1 MIHCFYPGDYSDEWK
16 MSIKYDARPPGF
28 LNKFAQN
35 AALNISPYAHTAI
48 GSFGEVSGY
57 TPIGINMRETYFSP
71 IASADN
77 HHVVQMAAHKWR
89 EAGGYDLSSI
99 AQHSHA
105 FGQHFYG
112 VRRYPIPGHKHA
124 RNINSTPDPYGSE
137 LDNNVNKHIDQRK
150 LNTSNLEGNRM
161 DPKLVISP
169 KQREKEQKIINCNG
183 EGFHQKAQSN
193 QDMLNLIH
201 PSQSVYFRHKGS
213 DFSVI
218 SKKDG
223 MMEMEKEE
231 NRAINLSTSNSNG
244 GDHNSGGSTGN
255 MDLREEVLTNGD
267 VQGKI
272 NGSLPQGQGI
282 NLPHAATKSI
292 PLATGSSK
300 RKQRPQNFSSNADPM
315 VSETQSILMLA
326 AQHGLLP
333 QQIHQLLQQQQAN
346 SGPVLS
352 QQVMQQSVLAQQQH
366 KLHEQLLQ
374 QLNEQLQINV
384 LQQSQLMQ
392 QQQDKNKSG
401 NSKQL
406 QQLALQ
412 QQQLIQNI
420 QQIQL
425 QQRQFLL
432 ASLVPP
438 FGAPQ
443 GMMSPSEIQ
452 QLWKEVASQSGLE
465 DQALKTTMNGLG
477 ATASLAAL
485 LPGGPQGLLPQG
497 AGSLFGVNGL
507 HQDSYIMQGG
517 LIGQPQVSFK
527 LESKSNAN
535 DHINPL
541 FRHGL
546 CKWPGCDNH
555 FEDYGSFL
563 KHLNTEHVLDD
574 RSTAQARVQMQ
585 VVNQLEVQLQREKEL
600 LLAMMQHLH
609 MKPVRD
615 QEEREREAKAVAI
628 AAAAAVEL
636 SMKLPVV
643 TSPVSSPTKLPSSS
657 ASSLSIT
664 SLSQRSPPTSISV
677 PSLTSASGVG
687 VASTAS
693 TLLIPPPSTLSNTI
707 AMSTSMSSHQ
717 QSSSQP
723 TTPTGLGP
731 MRRRVSDKCNLPI
744 SAGSE
749 IQRNREFY
757 KSTDVRPP
765 FTYASLIRQA
775 IIESPHKQLTLS
787 EIYNWFY
794 STFAYFRRN
803 EATWKNAVRHNLSL
817 HKCFMRVENVKGAV
831 WTVDE
836 VEFYKRRPQKLTGA
850 IVRSPSHTPDHS
862 MYGDNLNASLRAA
875 LEHSSLLLSQQMS
888 NGSITSM
895 DGAEDLSMKNYNN
908 SNDSASK
915 SGSPNRDEV
924 FFPTVKEE
932 PVNSRTGFEDRSPNN
947 NNFDSQME
955 FNEGEYSSEAVSMSQ
970 SETFSLNHSNALNKL
985 NQSQALNLS
994 PTGSLSGK
1002 DSPVT
1007 LNIPSSQV
1015 GDFSLGMTNGSSPRS
1030 SRISPVVQISSSE
1043 EMFSS
1048 SSICSNNF
1056 SSHSIVS

>member
-1 MIHCFYPGDYSDEWK
+1 M
-16 MSIKYDARPPGF
+16 
-28 LNKFAQN
+28 
-35 AALNISPYAHTAI
+35 
-48 GSFGEVSGY
+48 
-57 TPIGINMRETYFSP
+57 
-71 IASADN
+71 
-77 HHVVQMAAHKWR
+77 
-89 EAGGYDLSSI
+89 
-99 AQHSHA
+99 
-105 FGQHFYG
+105 
-112 VRRYPIPGHKHA
+112 
-124 RNINSTPDPYGSE
+124 
-137 LDNNVNKHIDQRK
+137 
-150 LNTSNLEGNRM
+150 M
-161 DPKLVISP
+161 D
-169 KQREKEQKIINCNG
+169 KQ
-183 EGFHQKAQSN
+183 
-193 QDMLNLIH
+193 
-201 PSQSVYFRHKGS
+201 
-213 DFSVI
+213 
-218 SKKDG
+218 
-223 MMEMEKEE
+223 E
-231 NRAINLSTSNSNG
+231 NRAINLTTSSNNG
-244 GDHNSGGSTGN
+244 GDHNGGSTVN

-267 VQGKI
+267 VQGRI
-272 NGSLPQGQGI
+272 NGSSPQGQGI

-300 RKQRPQNFSSNADPM
+300 RKQRPQNFCSSADPM

-333 QQIHQLLQQQQAN
+333 QQMHQLLQQQQAN
-346 SGPVLS
+346 SGPVIS
-352 QQVMQQSVLAQQQH
+352 QQVQQVMQQSVLAQQQQ

-392 QQQDKNKSG
+392 QQQDKKSG

-432 ASLVPP
+432 ASLVQP

-465 DQALKTTMNGLG
+465 DQTLKTTMNGLG

-485 LPGGPQGLLPQG
+485 LPGGTQGLLPQG
-497 AGSLFGVNGL
+497 PGSLFGVNGL
-507 HQDSYIMQGG
+507 HQDGYLMQGG

-546 CKWPGCDNH
+546 CKWPGCDNQ

-615 QEEREREAKAVAI
+615 REEREREAKAVAI

-643 TSPVSSPTKLPSSS
+643 TSPVSSPSKLPSSS
-657 ASSLSIT
+657 ASSQSLT

-687 VASTAS
+687 VASTTP
-693 TLLIPPPSTLSNTI
+693 TLLIPPPSTLSTSI

-731 MRRRVSDKCNLPI
+731 MRRRVSDKSNLPI
-744 SAGSE
+744 SAE

-757 KSTDVRPP
+757 KTTDVRPP

-850 IVRSPSHTPDHS
+850 IVRSPSHTPDHP

-908 SNDSASK
+908 SSDSTSK
-915 SGSPNRDEV
+915 SGSPSRDEV

-955 FNEGEYSSEAVSMSQ
+955 FNEGEDSSEAVSISR

-985 NQSQALNLS
+985 NQSEALNLS

-1002 DSPVT
+1002 DSPMT

-1015 GDFSLGMTNGSSPRS
+1015 GDFSLGMTNGSAPRS

-1048 SSICSNNF
+1048 SSIHSNNF
-1056 SSHSIVS
+1056 SSVSHSVVS